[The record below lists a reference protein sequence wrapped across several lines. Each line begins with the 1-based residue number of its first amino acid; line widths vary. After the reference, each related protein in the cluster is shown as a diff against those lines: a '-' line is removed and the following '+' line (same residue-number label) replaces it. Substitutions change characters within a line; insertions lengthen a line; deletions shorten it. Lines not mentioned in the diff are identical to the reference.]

1 MKYLKIKIIEN
12 GYTIRDIANKL
23 NINEQT
29 LSNWINSRNTNQIKK
44 FLELLVLLNFNN
56 DDLKKLI

>member
-56 DDLKKLI
+56 EDLKKLI